1 MDLCAVS
8 TNLSTTLL
16 VEMAVFVQV
25 VESGSF
31 SAAARQLGS
40 SPSATSR
47 SVARLEQALNVRLLH
62 RTTRKL
68 RLSEQGEA
76 VFQRCRSMLDAA
88 NSVLTISDQNSSEP
102 EGTIS
107 ISVPKAVGHFV
118 LHPHMPEFLRRYPQV
133 DVHLRLED
141 RYMDLID
148 DRVDLALRI
157 TDRPSPGLIGRPL
170 MTIEHLLCATPHYL
184 AQQGTP
190 RHPRDLTEHSCIYL
204 GETPSDARWR
214 FRRNGKTVSVNV
226 RGRYAA
232 NHTGVRLDAVK
243 QHIGIGSLPYFTAHQ
258 ALASGEIVQVL
269 PEWDFLSSYHGDLWL
284 LYAPTQH
291 LPPKLRVF
299 IDYLV
304 ASLGQEPALKRL
316 AQGDIDAV

>member
-8 TNLSTTLL
+8 TNLSHSLL
-16 VEMAVFVQV
+16 AEMAVFVQV

-31 SAAARQLGS
+31 SAAARRLGT
-40 SPSATSR
+40 SPSAASR
-47 SVARLEQALNVRLLH
+47 SVAKLEQALALQLLH

-68 RLSEQGEA
+68 RLSEKGEE

-88 NSVLTISDQNSSEP
+88 HSVMEFSGRGAVEP
-102 EGTIS
+102 EGLVS
-107 ISVPKAVGHFV
+107 VSVPKAVGRYV
-118 LHPHMPEFLRRYPQV
+118 LHPHIPAFLRRYPKV
-133 DVHLRLED
+133 DVRLRLED

-157 TDRPSPGLIGRPL
+157 TERPSPGLIGRQL
-170 MTIEHLLCATPHYL
+170 MTIDHLLCATPAYL

-190 RHPRDLTEHSCIYL
+190 QHPQDLAQHSCIYL
-204 GETPSDARWR
+204 GETPNDARWK
-214 FRRNGKTVSVNV
+214 FRQAGKTVTVNV

-243 QHIGIGSLPYFTAHQ
+243 QHIGIGSLPYFTARQ
-258 ALASGEIVQVL
+258 ALDDGEVVQVL
-269 PEWDFLSSYHGDLWL
+269 PQWDFLSSYHGGLWL
-284 LYAPTQH
+284 LYAPNQY

-304 ASLGQEPALKRL
+304 ACLAKEPQLKRL
-316 AQGDIDAV
+316 A